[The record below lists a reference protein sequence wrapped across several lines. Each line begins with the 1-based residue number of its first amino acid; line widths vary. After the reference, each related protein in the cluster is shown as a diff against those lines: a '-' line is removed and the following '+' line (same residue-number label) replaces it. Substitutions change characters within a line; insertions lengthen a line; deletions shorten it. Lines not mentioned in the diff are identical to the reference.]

1 MYAFFT
7 IFGFLFIV
15 ISSILTNY
23 IYTVFSINK
32 VTNFLYPTDGRN
44 IIDEINIT
52 VLPII
57 VWGFVELPIL
67 GYNDNFII
75 SILLNILVS
84 CSIMYEIKYGFY
96 LVLKKEIKF
105 INIIAI
111 CLAAMLGQIVSYM
124 ILKSNP
130 LIILNNIEYI
140 VSIIGMIIILL
151 LHSLII
157 LKIPQIKKQ
166 KDKYEEKR

>member
-1 MYAFFT
+1 MYAFFA

-67 GYNDNFII
+67 GNNDNFII
-75 SILLNILVS
+75 SILLNIFVS
-84 CSIMYEIKYGFY
+84 CSIIYEIKYGFY

-111 CLAAMLGQIVSYM
+111 CLATMLGQIVSYM

-130 LIILNNIEYI
+130 LIILDNIEY
-140 VSIIGMIIILL
+140 VTSIIGMIIILL

-157 LKIPQIKKQ
+157 LKIPQIRKQ

>member
-105 INIIAI
+105 ILLFKPEKISL
-111 CLAAMLGQIVSYM
+111 CLF
-124 ILKSNP
+124 
-130 LIILNNIEYI
+130 
-140 VSIIGMIIILL
+140 
-151 LHSLII
+151 
-157 LKIPQIKKQ
+157 
-166 KDKYEEKR
+166 

>member
-1 MYAFFT
+1 M
-7 IFGFLFIV
+7 
-15 ISSILTNY
+15 
-23 IYTVFSINK
+23 
-32 VTNFLYPTDGRN
+32 
-44 IIDEINIT
+44 
-52 VLPII
+52 LPII

-111 CLAAMLGQIVSYM
+111 CLATMLGQIVSYM